1 MNKRTRRFTAGFAVA
16 SLFFCQG
23 LSLGH
28 AAEKGGVSLESTRV
42 VFREGANEAT
52 LGVSN
57 SLSEPVLVHSSFEHV
72 SGEKSNAFMAIPPLF
87 KLDADRTSR
96 MRIVKV
102 AELPQ
107 DRESVFFIHVVSI
120 PSGNKKLNIGLGQR
134 IKVFYR
140 PKGLVGDCEYAAQNL
155 SWSFTDGKLIAHN
168 PTQLSVSM
176 IDIDVQ
182 GTTFKTSMLL
192 SGDRVEFPIK
202 RNRLQRF
209 SFRYIDEYGALR
221 TQEVQL
227 K

>member
-1 MNKRTRRFTAGFAVA
+1 MNNRTRRFAGFAVA
-16 SLFFCQG
+16 SLLFCHSM
-23 LSLGH
+23 SLGY

-42 VFREGANEAT
+42 VFQEGAKETT

-57 SLSEPVLVHSSFEHV
+57 SLSVPVLVHSSFEQI
-72 SGEKSNAFMAIPPLF
+72 SGEKSNAFMSIPPLF
-87 KLDADRTSR
+87 KLDENRTSR
-96 MRIVKV
+96 LRIAKV

-107 DRESVFFIHVVSI
+107 DRESVFFIHVVAI
-120 PSGNKKLNIGLGQR
+120 PSGNAKLNIGLGQR

-140 PKGLVGDCEYAAQNL
+140 PKGLVGDCEYAARNL
-155 SWSFTDGKLIAHN
+155 SWSFTNGKLIAHN

-182 GTTFKTSMLL
+182 GKNTKTSMLL
-192 SGDRVEFPIK
+192 PGDRFELPVK
-202 RNRLQRF
+202 LNKLQGF
-209 SFRYIDEYGALR
+209 SFRYIDEYGAIR